1 MSDKLKSQHPI
12 ALALAEAQAEWK
24 QPARNQTGQVG
35 PRRYRYADLAS
46 VIQLHSKHL
55 APRGVALTQDAQ
67 VCPQPEPAVGWN
79 VVVTTALKSADDSM
93 ETSLTMPVPMENPTP
108 QQIGSAL
115 TYGRRYGLMSL
126 LGVAAEDDDDGAAA
140 STTQRPRRKTKRPAP
155 KPKPQPRPPQPI
167 GERMPPPPEDWLGPG
182 GPEEI
187 AAEPPEAVQAAIE
200 LQRPPAEPP
209 TGTWRK
215 LPEEHRPNPKMAF
228 GIRVDRGAGQ
238 AGCEANVV
246 SRSGKKAKVK
256 LTQQVTA
263 MADDQHEVWLWERR
277 S

>member
-1 MSDKLKSQHPI
+1 MADEMKIQHPI
-12 ALALAEAQAEWK
+12 APALAEAQAEWK

-35 PRRYRYADLAS
+35 PRRYRYADLSS
-46 VIQLHSKHL
+46 VIALHSQHL

-67 VCPQPEPAVGWN
+67 VFPQPEPAVGWN

-140 STTQRPRRKTKRPAP
+140 STTQRQAKKKVAP
-155 KPKPQPRPPQPI
+155 KPKPKPRRPI
-167 GERMPPPPEDWLGPG
+167 GERVPPPPPEDWLGPG

-256 LTQQVTA
+256 LTQQVAA
-263 MADDQHEVWLWERR
+263 MADEQHEVWLWERR